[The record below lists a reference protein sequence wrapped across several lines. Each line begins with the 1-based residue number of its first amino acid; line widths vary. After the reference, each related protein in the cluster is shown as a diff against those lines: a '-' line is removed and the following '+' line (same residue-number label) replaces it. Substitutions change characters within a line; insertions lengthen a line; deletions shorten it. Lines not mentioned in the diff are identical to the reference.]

1 MRFLKQEEVFK
12 NTNTDYSISEENQKK
27 LMNGNAQFIIDLANN
42 MQGMASYSSSILAI
56 QMCHYFFVNKCY
68 LNFDRF

>member
-42 MQGMASYSSSILAI
+42 MQG
-56 QMCHYFFVNKCY
+56 
-68 LNFDRF
+68 